1 MIVFSE
7 MRISMAL
14 IKVNQECHGLRDM
27 KIPDRLRAVGLRL
40 ASPKFEVHCD
50 PFLAVGH

>member
-14 IKVNQECHGLRDM
+14 IKVNQECHGLCDM
-27 KIPDRLRAVGLRL
+27 KIPDRLRAVG
-40 ASPKFEVHCD
+40 FEVSQ
-50 PFLAVGH
+50 PQV